1 MVLISVVLISAAAA
15 AENTTE
21 NTTDHEFFELK
32 LLFHKI
38 SSGASGASGSPVH
51 WFTGSLVHW
60 FSLSYGKTGG
70 RIRNLEQIIWK
81 NYYKYWA

>member
-38 SSGASGASGSPVH
+38 ASGASGASGSPVQP
-51 WFTGSLVHW
+51 FV
-60 FSLSYGKTGG
+60 
-70 RIRNLEQIIWK
+70 WK
-81 NYYKYWA
+81 NWGKDSQSGADHLEKLL